1 YRSDSFIRESIQN
14 VIISSGDHIWR
25 HWVHFL
31 NVFYFR
37 RAQRLLA
44 EKYSK
49 YGPNGLM
56 AKNQDRDP
64 VILSLPF

>member
-1 YRSDSFIRESIQN
+1 LEALGPFFERYFILGGPEA
-14 VIISSGDHIWR
+14 
-25 HWVHFL
+25 F
-31 NVFYFR
+31 
-37 RAQRLLA
+37 A